1 MLLLTQATDTIFDM
15 YILIWDT
22 EIFWRKISSLKIYTT
37 PGDAL

>member
-1 MLLLTQATDTIFDM
+1 MLWLTQAMDTIFDM

-22 EIFWRKISSLKIYTT
+22 EIFWRLKIYTT